1 MPVLDL
7 VMLGFVVVVAGGF
20 LLWFVKE
27 LTSDD
32 EK

>member
-1 MPVLDL
+1 MPMLDEL
-7 VMLGFVVVVAGGF
+7 MLAFVFIVAGGF

-27 LTSDD
+27 ARSDD